1 MLQGYPMDL
10 PGGVMDWNNEAYQ
23 LLKKEL
29 GRRKVTYARLQ
40 KQLAAIG
47 VEETERSI
55 ASKIS
60 RGAFSFAF
68 FVQCMRAI
76 GVEQVDVSE
85 VEPLPPLPKKSGN
98 PT

>member
-1 MLQGYPMDL
+1 
-10 PGGVMDWNNEAYQ
+10 MDWNEEAYKI
-23 LLKKEL
+23 LKREL

-40 KQLAAIG
+40 KQLAADG

-68 FVQCMRAI
+68 FIQCMRAI
-76 GVEQVDVSE
+76 GVQQVDVTE
-85 VEPLPPLPKKSGN
+85 VEPLPELPKKETN
-98 PT
+98 KPV

>member
-1 MLQGYPMDL
+1 MGS
-10 PGGVMDWNNEAYQ
+10 PGRVTNWNNEAYQ
-23 LLKKEL
+23 LLKGEL

-40 KQLAAIG
+40 KQLAAMG

-76 GVEQVDVSE
+76 GVQQVDVSE
-85 VEPLPPLPKKSGN
+85 VKPLPELPKKETGK
-98 PT
+98 PV

>member
-1 MLQGYPMDL
+1 
-10 PGGVMDWNNEAYQ
+10 MDWNDEAYKI
-23 LLKKEL
+23 LKREL

-60 RGAFSFAF
+60 RGSFSFAF
-68 FVQCMRAI
+68 FIQCMRAI
-76 GVEQVDVSE
+76 GAQQVDVSA
-85 VEPLPPLPKKSGN
+85 VEPVPALPKKSG
-98 PT
+98 

>member
-1 MLQGYPMDL
+1 
-10 PGGVMDWNNEAYQ
+10 
-23 LLKKEL
+23 
-29 GRRKVTYARLQ
+29 
-40 KQLAAIG
+40 

-68 FVQCMRAI
+68 FIQCMRAI

-85 VEPLPPLPKKSGN
+85 VEPLPELPKKETN
-98 PT
+98 KPV

>member
-1 MLQGYPMDL
+1 MTSGID
-10 PGGVMDWNNEAYQ
+10 GAGRVMDWNDEAYR
-23 LLKKEL
+23 LLKREL
-29 GRRKVTYARLQ
+29 VRRRVTYARLQ
-40 KQLAAIG
+40 KQLAAMG
-47 VEETERSI
+47 VDETERSI

-85 VEPLPPLPKKSGN
+85 VKPLPELPKKETN
-98 PT
+98 KPA

>member
-1 MLQGYPMDL
+1 
-10 PGGVMDWNNEAYQ
+10 MDWNDEAYR
-23 LLKKEL
+23 LLKREL
-29 GRRKVTYARLQ
+29 VRRKVTYARLQ
-40 KQLAAIG
+40 KQLAALG

-60 RGAFSFAF
+60 RGSFSFAF

-76 GVEQVDVSE
+76 GVEQVDVRA
-85 VEPLPPLPKKSGN
+85 VEPVPALPKKSGK

>member
-1 MLQGYPMDL
+1 MVLGQL
-10 PGGVMDWNNEAYQ
+10 MDWNNEAYR
-23 LLKKEL
+23 LLKGEL

-40 KQLAAIG
+40 RQLAAMG

-60 RGAFSFAF
+60 RGTFSFAF
-68 FVQCMRAI
+68 FIQCMRAI

-85 VEPLPPLPKKSGN
+85 VKPLPVLPKKESGK
-98 PT
+98 PV

>member
-1 MLQGYPMDL
+1 
-10 PGGVMDWNNEAYQ
+10 MDWNEEAYKI
-23 LLKKEL
+23 LKREL

-40 KQLAAIG
+40 KQLAADG

-68 FVQCMRAI
+68 FIQCMRAI
-76 GVEQVDVSE
+76 GVQLVDVSE
-85 VEPLPPLPKKSGN
+85 VKPLPELPKKEKGK
-98 PT
+98 PV

>member
-1 MLQGYPMDL
+1 
-10 PGGVMDWNNEAYQ
+10 MDWNEEAYKI
-23 LLKKEL
+23 LKREL

-40 KQLAAIG
+40 KQLAADG

-68 FVQCMRAI
+68 FIQCMRAI
-76 GVEQVDVSE
+76 GVQQVDVSE
-85 VEPLPPLPKKSGN
+85 VKQLPELPKKETN
-98 PT
+98 KPV